1 MTLRAPNR
9 VFDRISDIDIAHD
22 LLGCGLTCALLDV
35 DNTIRSRADGQVPP
49 DVRAWLDRA
58 QQAGVRLCIL
68 SNNWHEN
75 IPQLAAEL
83 NLPYVY
89 KAAKPLPFGY
99 LAALR
104 MMACPCER
112 AVMIGDQLYTD
123 IAGARAVGMKAYL
136 VGPLSAADLWYTKVL
151 RRVFRPASSAKP
163 ERSRAPEP
171 EPAPA
176 FSQELDSA
184 RTVGERTV
192 ECAGDAELPR

>member
-1 MTLRAPNR
+1 MGLRAPNR

-49 DVRAWLDRA
+49 DVRAWLERA
-58 QQAGVRLCIL
+58 RRAGVRLCIL

-89 KAAKPLPFGY
+89 KAVKPLPFGY

-104 MMACPCER
+104 MMACSCEH
-112 AVMIGDQLYTD
+112 AVMIGDQLHTD

-136 VGPLSAADLWYTKVL
+136 VGPLSSADLWYAKVL
-151 RRVFRPASSAKP
+151 RRVFGPAKP
-163 ERSRAPEP
+163 TDPERTRVPER
-171 EPAPA
+171 EPVPA
-176 FSQELDSA
+176 FVRESDAVQPVAGQTAGFVRDTEL
-184 RTVGERTV
+184 RR
-192 ECAGDAELPR
+192 